1 MMKKFSFLVMIIIF
15 VMVFPGK
22 GQAASGHSNIY
33 LDGTELVLATNAKIE
48 TIQNNVMIPVR
59 VVVENLGF
67 KVAWD
72 KSKQSV
78 TINNDSTVIHLVVNN
93 KSGYVNGS
101 EVTLPIGPALKTDT
115 VLVPIRFVSEQL
127 GLQVNWDNVTKRVY
141 LISSNTGNGK
151 PNPNPDKE
159 PGTEPTKPAELALI
173 NSLSYS
179 DNRLMIS
186 TTGSIEP
193 KVSVMTSPN
202 RIVIDIPYAK
212 FSESFGTSQQL
223 DSYLQGSFHVVGYP
237 DIEQV
242 RYSLYNN
249 SPSTVRIV
257 MDLNYAKDYTIY
269 AEGSLLFVALKT
281 SDSPNPG
288 TPVGGNGKKIAVID
302 AGHGNQDPGAIG
314 ITGKKEKDF
323 NLAVALKVDKLL
335 KNEPKIDGVLTRSND
350 IFLELKE
357 RVKIANDLKADVF
370 ISIHANSAG
379 SSTASGTET
388 YYKNDRSKALANV
401 MHKYLVRA
409 TGFKDRGVRYGNFH
423 VIRETNMAA
432 VLLESGYVSNKQDE
446 AGLFTESLQNRIAQ
460 GIVDGIKEYL
470 GVK

>member
-1 MMKKFSFLVMIIIF
+1 MMKKFSFLMMIIIF

-72 KSKQSV
+72 KNNQSV

-101 EVTLPIGPALKTDT
+101 KVTLPIGPALKTDT

-127 GLQVNWDNVTKRVY
+127 GLQVNWDNASKKVY
-141 LISSNTGNGK
+141 LISSDTGSGK
-151 PNPNPDKE
+151 PETKP
-159 PGTEPTKPAELALI
+159 EPTPELALI

-212 FSESFGTSQQL
+212 FSETFGTSQQL
-223 DSYLQGSFHVVGYP
+223 DSNLQGSFHVVGYP
-237 DIEQV
+237 DLDQV

-257 MDLNYAKDYTIY
+257 MDLNYAKNYTVY
-269 AEGSLLFVALKT
+269 AEGSLLFVALNT
-281 SDSPNPG
+281 SDTSNPG
-288 TPVGGNGKKIAVID
+288 TSVGGNGKKIAVID

-314 ITGKKEKDF
+314 VTGKKEKAF
-323 NLAVALKVDKLL
+323 NLAVALKVDQLL
-335 KNEPKIDGVLTRSND
+335 KKEPKIDGVLTRSND

-370 ISIHANSAG
+370 ISIHANSSG
-379 SSTASGTET
+379 SSAATGTET

-432 VLLESGYVSNKQDE
+432 VLLEAGYLSNKQDE
-446 AGLFTESLQNRIAQ
+446 AGLFTESLQNRVAQ

-470 GVK
+470 GLN

>member
-1 MMKKFSFLVMIIIF
+1 MKKFSFLMMIIIF

-72 KSKQSV
+72 KNNQSV

-101 EVTLPIGPALKTDT
+101 KVTLPIGPALKTDT

-127 GLQVNWDNVTKRVY
+127 GLQVNWDNASKKVY
-141 LISSNTGNGK
+141 LISSDTGSGK
-151 PNPNPDKE
+151 PETKP
-159 PGTEPTKPAELALI
+159 EPTPELALI

-212 FSESFGTSQQL
+212 FSETFGTSQQL
-223 DSYLQGSFHVVGYP
+223 DSNLQGSFHVVGYP
-237 DIEQV
+237 DLDQV

-257 MDLNYAKDYTIY
+257 MDLNYAKNYTVY
-269 AEGSLLFVALKT
+269 AEGSLLFVALNT
-281 SDSPNPG
+281 SDTSNPG
-288 TPVGGNGKKIAVID
+288 TSVGGNGKKIAVID

-314 ITGKKEKDF
+314 VTGKKEKAF
-323 NLAVALKVDKLL
+323 NLAVALKVDQLL
-335 KNEPKIDGVLTRSND
+335 KKEPKIDGVLTRSND

-370 ISIHANSAG
+370 ISIHANSSG
-379 SSTASGTET
+379 SSAATGTET

-432 VLLESGYVSNKQDE
+432 VLLEAGYLSNKQDE
-446 AGLFTESLQNRIAQ
+446 AGLFTESLQNRVAQ

-470 GVK
+470 GLN